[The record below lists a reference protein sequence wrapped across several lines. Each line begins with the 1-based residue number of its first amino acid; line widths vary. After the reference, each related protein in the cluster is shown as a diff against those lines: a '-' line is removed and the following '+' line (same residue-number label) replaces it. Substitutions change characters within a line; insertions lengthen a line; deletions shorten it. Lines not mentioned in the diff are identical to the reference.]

1 MLAVRG
7 YGSRR
12 TAEGL
17 IEAGR
22 VTVNGEVARLGCR
35 VIDADSVCVDGA
47 PVGIAESL
55 EYKLL
60 NKPAGVVSTASDPHG
75 RKTVVDLVPSV
86 SRIYPVGRLDAESE
100 GLLILT
106 NDGPFADYLMH
117 PRGGVE
123 KEYLVAID
131 RRVTPQLLGALRRGI
146 EVDGDLLVAKRVGQL
161 SSQTLRIVLKQ
172 GKNRQIRRMV
182 TACGFEVTRLVRTRI
197 GSLADPSL
205 APGQSRDISTAELI
219 ALRSGGRSIR

>member
-1 MLAVRG
+1 
-7 YGSRR
+7 
-12 TAEGL
+12 L

-22 VTVNGEVARLGCR
+22 VIVNGEVARLGCR
-35 VIDADSVCVDGA
+35 VSEADSVCVDGA
-47 PVGIAESL
+47 PVGIAEAL
-55 EYKLL
+55 VYKLL
-60 NKPAGVVSTASDPHG
+60 NKPSGVVSTASDPHG
-75 RKTVVDLVPSV
+75 RQTVVDLVPSV

-123 KEYLVAID
+123 KEYLVAIN

-146 EVDGDLLVAKRVGQL
+146 EIDGELLVAKRVGQL

-182 TACGFEVTRLVRTRI
+182 AACGFEVTRLVRTRI

-205 APGQSRDISTAELI
+205 TPGQSRDINTAELI
-219 ALRSGGRSIR
+219 ALRSGGRLIR

>member
-1 MLAVRG
+1 MRG

-12 TAEGL
+12 VCELL
-17 IEAGR
+17 IEEGR

-35 VIDADSVCVDGA
+35 VSVADVVLVDGA
-47 PVGIAESL
+47 PVGLADSL

-60 NKPAGVVSTASDPHG
+60 NKPAGVVSTAHDPQG
-75 RKTVVDLVPSV
+75 RMTVVDLVPST
-86 SRIYPVGRLDAESE
+86 SRIYPVGRLDFASE

-123 KEYLVAID
+123 KEYLVALD
-131 RRVTPQLLGALRRGI
+131 RRVTSQLVATLRRGI
-146 EVDGDLLVAKRVGQL
+146 ELDGEFLVAKRVGQL
-161 SSQTLRIVLKQ
+161 SDRTLRVVLKQ

-182 TACGFEVTRLVRTRI
+182 GACGFEVTRLVRTRI
-197 GSLADPSL
+197 GSLTDPNL
-205 APGQSRDISTAELI
+205 APGASRDITSTELI
-219 ALRSGGRSIR
+219 ALRAGAQVNS

>member
-1 MLAVRG
+1 M
-7 YGSRR
+7 
-12 TAEGL
+12 
-17 IEAGR
+17 
-22 VTVNGEVARLGCR
+22 
-35 VIDADSVCVDGA
+35 
-47 PVGIAESL
+47 GIAESL

-60 NKPAGVVSTASDPHG
+60 NKPTGVVSTASDPHG